1 MLGKRPISE
10 ELLDDVE
17 LPEVV
22 TREVKRRRKVV
33 PFTEQPT
40 TLNEKRAM
48 DRGAITKLLKEN
60 RNLIIKWDVIMEYCL
75 EGKESKSFLSIKSI
89 DDFIDG
95 FELSVNERMTGA
107 QLQRKLRDLGLDVLP
122 PKALNRSGI
131 FWV

>member
-1 MLGKRPISE
+1 MLGERPISR

-60 RNLIIKWDVIMEYCL
+60 RNLII
-75 EGKESKSFLSIKSI
+75 
-89 DDFIDG
+89 
-95 FELSVNERMTGA
+95 
-107 QLQRKLRDLGLDVLP
+107 
-122 PKALNRSGI
+122 
-131 FWV
+131 